1 MGKGK
6 GDGSCST
13 AMVMQA
19 TEQPITDP
27 EALERLRKRFPT
39 LTDQVE
45 QTRWRLPEDR
55 DGERIWEMSGILAD
69 ELDLDPVV
77 AYQLDQEDFAL
88 SLDAYGNPIEEDYSY
103 RPHQQHLDPGRELI
117 RDPEETMP
125 GSQVAAAA
133 LLKRIEAGEKIA
145 VFADYDID
153 GIGSAAIFS
162 AAVEEVGGSED
173 QLFWRH
179 ARGGFGLTSDFVREA
194 QKQGA
199 TMLVTLDCGSA
210 QVGEIALAKS
220 LGMET
225 LIVDHHDADPTTQAD
240 HHLNPRYLNLA
251 REGEPYE
258 SVHQARLLMER
269 IDEVYRAKHL
279 RPDDP
284 AAQADFDACVTDA
297 REMIERLDGLVLE
310 ARRGELQRA
319 VKNAKAQVKRLE
331 DKLQDPTRDQSLDSE
346 LLLRLEERNQAVLTA
361 QAKLGDFEASDEHK
375 PSSKLYLAIERAEQF
390 AEAGLPNHNSA
401 GQLTWKFGQALIEEK
416 QGELPDSW
424 YQTPLYLAGQAALGD
439 AMKMDASAPENRA
452 FVRIPVDENGDAV
465 VPPLIRRL
473 TDHFGEDPTD
483 PASMVR
489 TRGALNLAKRTVRMD
504 AKTIADG
511 LRAQT
516 PEQADKLF
524 EPLLEEYERCRTL
537 REEKMI
543 PAALEDAKRRTK
555 GRKKPMVASAL
566 LEGYPE
572 DIGQARLLANK
583 LAREYGVPAAVGVV
597 DGEGVAKVSWA
608 APNDKLR
615 FGQRALDDPKL
626 RRMAKEACAFEEL
639 DDDGNTQVRYAVGG
653 HSAVLSGSCPK
664 EKFEDFVAMGEEM
677 GASVSRQNERL
688 WRKKPWDGPPS
699 AFCDA
704 RMVGPERV
712 HRIREE
718 SRRLAPITDFRREPR
733 VSEAVRLVELGEKE
747 DGAKSTPAVV
757 ELTDGSRH
765 PADLSDDARKM
776 LSGHTW
782 FEAVIPASRSR
793 WYLSTLAPIK

>member
-1 MGKGK
+1 
-6 GDGSCST
+6 
-13 AMVMQA
+13 MVMTA
-19 TEQPITDP
+19 IEQPVTDQ
-27 EALERLRKRFPT
+27 EALEKLRKRFPT
-39 LTDQVE
+39 LTEQVE

-55 DGERIWEMSGILAD
+55 EGDRVWEMSGILAE
-69 ELDLDPVV
+69 ELDLDPVI
-77 AYQLDQEDFAL
+77 AYQLDQEDF
-88 SLDAYGNPIEEDYSY
+88 SVPLDAYGNPVEEDYSY
-103 RPHQQHLDPGRELI
+103 RPHQQHLDPGRELL

-125 GSQVAAAA
+125 GSKEAAAA
-133 LLKRIEAGEKIA
+133 LLKRIESGEKIA

-153 GIGSAAIFS
+153 GIGSAAVFS
-162 AAVEEVGGSED
+162 TAVAEVGGSED
-173 QLFWRH
+173 QLYWRH
-179 ARGGFGLTSDFVREA
+179 ARGGFGLTSDFVRDA
-194 QKQGA
+194 HKQGA

-210 QVGEIALAKS
+210 QVNEIALARE

-225 LIVDHHDADPTTQAD
+225 LIVDHHDADPTTDAD

-258 SVHQARLLMER
+258 SVHKARLLMER
-269 IDEVYRAKHL
+269 IDEAYRGKHL

-284 AAQADFDACVTDA
+284 AAQEEFDECVVEA
-297 REMIERLDGLVLE
+297 RAMIEKLDGLVLD
-310 ARRGELQRA
+310 ARRSELQRA

-331 DKLQDPTRDQSLDSE
+331 DKLQDPTRDKSEDDE
-346 LLLRLEERNQAVLTA
+346 LLARLEEKKQAVLTA
-361 QAKLGDFEASDEHK
+361 QAKLGDFESSDEHK
-375 PSSKLYLAIERAEQF
+375 PSAKLYLAIERAEQF

-416 QGELPDSW
+416 QGETPESW
-424 YQTPLYLAGQAALGD
+424 YATPLYLAGQAALGD

-473 TDHFGEDPTD
+473 TDHFDEDPTD

-489 TRGALNLAKRTVRMD
+489 TRSALNLAKRTVRMD

-511 LRAQT
+511 LRAKT
-516 PEQADKLF
+516 PEEADKLF
-524 EPLLEEYERCRTL
+524 DTLLSEYEKCRSL
-537 REEKMI
+537 REDDMI
-543 PAALEDAKRRTK
+543 PAALEDAKKRSK
-555 GRKKPMVASAL
+555 GRKKPMVAAAL

-572 DIGQARLLANK
+572 DMGQARLLANR
-583 LAREYGVPAAVGVV
+583 LTREYGVPAAVGVV
-597 DGEGVAKVSWA
+597 DAEGVAKVSWA

-626 RRMAKEACAFEEL
+626 RRMAKEACSFEEV
-639 DDDGNTQVRYAVGG
+639 DDDGNTFIRYAVGG

-677 GASVSRQNERL
+677 GTMVSRQNERL

-718 SRRLAPITDFRREPR
+718 SKRLAPITDFRREPR

-747 DGAKSTPAVV
+747 DGSKSTPAIV
-757 ELTDGSRH
+757 EMSDGSRH
-765 PADLSDDARKM
+765 PADLADDARKM
-776 LSGHTW
+776 LSGGTW